1 MRIID
6 ISVPLHE
13 YTPVWPG
20 SPRVILHWTK
30 RLDAGDECNN
40 TRLECDTH
48 VGTHV
53 DAPLHYLEHGT
64 SVEDLSLE
72 VLVGPAMVAY
82 LPGIGSV
89 RASALD
95 NLALTSKT
103 KRLLLRTRNSELWQ
117 TGETEFKKDYV
128 SLTAEAAQWVA
139 SKGIRL
145 VGVDYLSVGGFGGGV
160 ITHKILLDAG
170 VVIVEGLNLYDVEPG
185 EYQLICL
192 PLKLIGAEGAPA
204 RAVLVRSN

>member
-1 MRIID
+1 MLLR
-6 ISVPLHE
+6 
-13 YTPVWPG
+13 
-20 SPRVILHWTK
+20 WTQ

-53 DAPLHYLEHGT
+53 DAPLHYLEHGA
-64 SVEDLSLE
+64 SVEALSLE
-72 VLVGPAMVAY
+72 VLVGPATVAF
-82 LPGIGSV
+82 LPEIKTV
-89 RASALD
+89 TASALD

-117 TGETEFKKDYV
+117 TGETEFKRHYV
-128 SLTAEAAQWVA
+128 SLTTEAAQWVA
-139 SKGIRL
+139 DKGIRL
-145 VGVDYLSVGGFGGGV
+145 VGVDYLSVGSFEGGV

-170 VVIVEGLNLYDVEPG
+170 VVIVEGLNLYDVESG

-192 PLKLIGAEGAPA
+192 PLKLVGAEGAPA